1 MNKLIIAIDGLASTG
16 KSTQAKR
23 LAKTLN
29 YIYVDSGAMYRAVT
43 LFGLKQQPEGRLDLG
58 VLTQSLD
65 QIKIHFEG
73 GAEAQQTFLN
83 GENVTSALRD
93 PKINEYVSEVA
104 ALEAVRSFL
113 GEQQKRMGTDK
124 GVVMDG
130 RDIGTVIFPQADCK
144 FFLTASAEV
153 RAQRRHQEQLE
164 AGLEESFE
172 EVFANVV
179 ARDQQDTSRTVAPLE
194 KAHDAVEIDVSEMT
208 LDEVF
213 DLLYV
218 TVLKKLK
225 S

>member
-1 MNKLIIAIDGLASTG
+1 
-16 KSTQAKR
+16 
-23 LAKTLN
+23 
-29 YIYVDSGAMYRAVT
+29 MYRAVT

-124 GVVMDG
+124 GIVMDG

-144 FFLTASAEV
+144 FF
-153 RAQRRHQEQLE
+153 
-164 AGLEESFE
+164 
-172 EVFANVV
+172 
-179 ARDQQDTSRTVAPLE
+179 
-194 KAHDAVEIDVSEMT
+194 
-208 LDEVF
+208 
-213 DLLYV
+213 
-218 TVLKKLK
+218 
-225 S
+225 